1 MNHTGT
7 EAAVWLMAPIKTC
20 KNALLFCIEVSI
32 CICNG
37 CVRPTV
43 RPDFGLCNKEIYGKY
58 IGPYYPLH
66 YSVFSVRMDWTIAPQ
81 LSYIKPIY
89 IIYSYMQK
97 RRYEDF
103 FLQVYFHLSFRGHIH
118 RSDHHYVCYSADWIY
133 AWTCTTWLNYVRWI
147 NLHFR
152 HASRVNGMHHVSKA
166 RGEVTV
172 SK

>member
-43 RPDFGLCNKEIYGKY
+43 RPDFGLCNKEIYGKH

-89 IIYSYMQK
+89 VIYSYMQK

-103 FLQVYFHLSFRGHIH
+103 FLQVY
-118 RSDHHYVCYSADWIY
+118 Y